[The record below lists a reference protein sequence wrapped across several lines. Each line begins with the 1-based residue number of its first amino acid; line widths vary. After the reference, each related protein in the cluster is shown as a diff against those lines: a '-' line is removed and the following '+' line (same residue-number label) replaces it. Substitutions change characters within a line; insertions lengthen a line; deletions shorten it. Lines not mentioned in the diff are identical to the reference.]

1 MQHAVLVALE
11 EAAGYPE
18 EMCSEF
24 KARRDIICERLNAM
38 PGVSCHVPT
47 GAFYVFPKVDV
58 PGLNSE
64 EIAMALLEGGVL
76 CSPGTA
82 FGELGE
88 GHLRF
93 AYTIGR
99 DDINK
104 GMDRVE
110 VVLAGL
116 RGD

>member
-1 MQHAVLVALE
+1 VNAPD
-11 EAAGYPE
+11 YPE

-24 KARRDIICERLNAM
+24 KDRRDLVCERLNAM

-58 PGLNSE
+58 PGMNSE
-64 EIAMALLEGGVL
+64 EISIALLEGGVL

-93 AYTIGR
+93 AYTICR
-99 DDINK
+99 EDIDK

-110 VVLAGL
+110 AVLAEL